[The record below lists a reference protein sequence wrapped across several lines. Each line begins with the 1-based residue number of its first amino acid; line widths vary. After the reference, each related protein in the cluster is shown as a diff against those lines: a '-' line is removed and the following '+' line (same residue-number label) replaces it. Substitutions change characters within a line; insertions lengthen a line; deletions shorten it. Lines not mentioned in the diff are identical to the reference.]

1 MERPAYPLYKGL
13 QRPLVFKY
21 FRGRFIYWAL
31 GSAVAGILAGGL
43 MSALVG
49 ALAGLITLVGVS
61 VPLLLYTVH
70 RQREGLYRKRRDR
83 YVCVQAPRCQPAR
96 HAPRQKS
103 L

>member
-49 ALAGLITLVGVS
+49 ALAGMITLIGVS
-61 VPLLLYTVH
+61 VPLLLHTVH
-70 RQREGLYRKRRDR
+70 TQRQGLYRKRRDR
-83 YVCVQAPRCQPAR
+83 YVCVQAPRCKPSPHAR
-96 HAPRQKS
+96 GEEG